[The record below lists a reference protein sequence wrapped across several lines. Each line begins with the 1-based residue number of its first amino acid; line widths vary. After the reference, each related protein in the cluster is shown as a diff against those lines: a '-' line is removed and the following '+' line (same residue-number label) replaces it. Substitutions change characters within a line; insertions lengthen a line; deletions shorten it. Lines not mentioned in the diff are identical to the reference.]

1 MSGCDVNMAR
11 DGANLGEVIFELTR
25 NGAYLKCSAVHVAT
39 GVEATAIGPVTERN
53 GLERI
58 ALAKLKRALA
68 SR

>member
-1 MSGCDVNMAR
+1 MTDQ
-11 DGANLGEVIFELTR
+11 DIGEVILELTR

-39 GVEATAIGPVTERN
+39 GVEATAIGPVTERH

-58 ALAKLKRALA
+58 ALAKLKRALL